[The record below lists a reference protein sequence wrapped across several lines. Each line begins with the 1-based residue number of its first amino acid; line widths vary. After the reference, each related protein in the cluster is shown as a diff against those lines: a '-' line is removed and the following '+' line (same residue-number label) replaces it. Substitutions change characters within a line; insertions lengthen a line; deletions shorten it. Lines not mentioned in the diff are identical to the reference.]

1 REEYIEK
8 VRGAAKK
15 SRNPYLTV
23 MWSEGGA
30 QPALEEATGLTF
42 GYPALI
48 AVSVEKK
55 AFAVHVGSFSVDS
68 MGDFLGGLTTG
79 VTRTKPLGALP
90 KIASVE

>member
-1 REEYIEK
+1 MWFREEYIEK

-15 SRNPYLTV
+15 SKNPYLTV

-55 AFAVHVGSFSVDS
+55 VRIQTS
-68 MGDFLGGLTTG
+68 TTSTT
-79 VTRTKPLGALP
+79 VK
-90 KIASVE
+90 KV

>member
-1 REEYIEK
+1 M
-8 VRGAAKK
+8 RGAAKK
-15 SRNPYLTV
+15 SKNPYLTV

-55 AFAVHVGSFSVDS
+55 VRCFVETN
-68 MGDFLGGLTTG
+68 TTFW
-79 VTRTKPLGALP
+79 
-90 KIASVE
+90 